1 TARRPRISVVER
13 GRVRNTPD
21 QPLARQKPNYGLAP
35 GLLARE
41 VKQLEARV
49 FELLA
54 SRCHRVGVLDLEL
67 DAGLRDGQL
76 CRPRRRAEARLRG
89 LGQRPDAEVLAA
101 GDLLAVPVL
110 PVLTRTEREAK
121 GLNVE
126 LAALRR
132 VVRDRADACNEKDLH
147 GHPPYGAAAPA

>member
-1 TARRPRISVVER
+1 M
-13 GRVRNTPD
+13 
-21 QPLARQKPNYGLAP
+21 
-35 GLLARE
+35 
-41 VKQLEARV
+41 KQLEARA

-89 LGQRPDAEVLAA
+89 LGQRPDPEMLAA

-110 PVLTRTEREAK
+110 AVFTRTERKAK

-132 VVRDRADACNEKDLH
+132 VGRDHGEACDEKDLH
-147 GHPPYGAAAPA
+147 GDPP